1 MRKNPQRG
9 SNERAR
15 QQQEGLSFAINSAG
29 VGTWDWNI
37 ESGELI
43 WSDRNREMF
52 GLPPGSE
59 VTYEAFLHALHPD
72 DRERIDLAIKKTL
85 EKGEKYDV
93 EMRAVWP
100 DGSSH
105 WNASRGQAY
114 FDGAG
119 RPVRMSGV
127 AIDITR
133 LKQAEEELKRTRGE
147 AKAQADNFAALLDAV
162 PALAFFSQDPK
173 CESMIA
179 SHYAHELFSL
189 PSGKNVS
196 MSAPERE
203 RPNVVYYDQGRALAP
218 EELPMQQAA
227 ATGREFRDQE
237 LEIRYPDGHSIQIL
251 GNAVPLFDEEGKPR
265 GAVGAFLDVTERKR
279 TEEELRL
286 ATERFRISLRNTPI
300 TVFNQDRDLRYTW
313 IYNPTG
319 EHSVAEIVGRTDAD
333 ILDRPEDFALVD
345 GIKREVLR
353 TGNSYEGEMTVC
365 LRGVT
370 HAYHVNID
378 PQRDAR
384 GNICGLTCTTFEL
397 TERKRLEEEREKLAE
412 QLQLALDAAQMGWWH
427 YDPGRQVCSWDET
440 TKQICGLSTNSGS
453 AAELAKLIHGDD
465 LDRVLKEFARAMNPA
480 DPQAYGS
487 QFRIVRTDGTER
499 WIEAHGAPEFEWNR
513 AERQL
518 VGCGG
523 TLQDITERKVAEESL
538 RLQRE
543 RYEFV
548 AEGSDVGFWF
558 CDLPFDK
565 LIWDRRVKKHF
576 WLPPDDSPVTMET
589 FFSLLHPDDR
599 EPTRKAIENSIQN
612 NQQFDVQYRT
622 IAPDGRQRWVRA
634 NGRTFYDKAGRP
646 VRFDGITQ
654 DITAR
659 KQAEDA
665 LRASESRFRDL
676 AQNLDREVQ
685 ARTAELRARNEQ
697 MLHAA
702 EGLKELSGRLLQIQ
716 DEERR
721 RVARDL
727 HDSAG
732 QMVTALDLELGS
744 LAEDIRKSAPHLSK
758 KLESSQNLLQQLHR
772 EIRTTSYLLHP
783 PLLDEAGLNSALNW
797 YVQGLSQR
805 SGIGIELE
813 IPEGFGRL
821 PRDLELAI
829 FRLVQE
835 SLTNIHR
842 HSGSKTA
849 GIRLARSPEA
859 VYVGIQDQGCGIPAE
874 RLEKIL
880 EGGSGVGIC
889 GMRERLRQF
898 GGDLQIESSER
909 GTRVSVSVAMGKSA
923 DSHQGGMEPLHAAI

>member
-1 MRKNPQRG
+1 MHETDPKSTAKAN
-9 SNERAR
+9 
-15 QQQEGLSFAINSAG
+15 QEGLAFAINSAG

-37 ESGELI
+37 ESGELV

-59 VTYEAFLHALHPD
+59 VTYENFLRALHPD
-72 DRERIDLAIKKTL
+72 DKERIDLAVKKTL
-85 EKGEKYDV
+85 ETGEKYDV

-100 DGSSH
+100 DGSIH

-114 FDGAG
+114 FDAAG
-119 RPVRMSGV
+119 RPVRMSGI

-133 LKQAEEELKRTRGE
+133 LKRAEEELKRTRGE

-173 CESMIA
+173 CEFMIA
-179 SHYAHELFSL
+179 SHYAHEVFLL
-189 PSGKNVS
+189 PHGKNVS
-196 MSAPERE
+196 MSAPEGE
-203 RPNVVYYDQGRALAP
+203 RPNVVYLDQGRALAP

-227 ATGREFRDQE
+227 ASGREFRDQE

-251 GNAVPLFDEEGKPR
+251 GNAVPLFDEEGRPR

-279 TEEELRL
+279 IEQELRL

-319 EHSVAEIVGRTDAD
+319 EHSAAEIIGRTDAD
-333 ILDRPEDFALVD
+333 ILDREEDLALVD

-365 LRGVT
+365 ILGVT
-370 HAYHVNID
+370 HSYHVNID
-378 PQRDAR
+378 PQRD
-384 GNICGLTCTTFEL
+384 GCGHICGLTCTTFEL

-427 YDPGRQVCSWDET
+427 YDAARQACSWDDT
-440 TKQICGLSTNSGS
+440 TKKICGLSTNAGN
-453 AAELAKLIHGDD
+453 APELAQLIHRDD
-465 LDRVLKEFARAMNPA
+465 LDRVGKEFQRAMNPA
-480 DPQAYGS
+480 DPQPYGS
-487 QFRIVRTDGTER
+487 QFRMVRGDGTER
-499 WIEAHGAPEFEWNR
+499 WIEAHGAPEFEWDGL
-513 AERQL
+513 ERRL
-518 VGCGG
+518 IGGGG
-523 TLQDITERKVAEESL
+523 TL
-538 RLQRE
+538 
-543 RYEFV
+543 
-548 AEGSDVGFWF
+548 
-558 CDLPFDK
+558 
-565 LIWDRRVKKHF
+565 
-576 WLPPDDSPVTMET
+576 
-589 FFSLLHPDDR
+589 
-599 EPTRKAIENSIQN
+599 
-612 NQQFDVQYRT
+612 
-622 IAPDGRQRWVRA
+622 
-634 NGRTFYDKAGRP
+634 
-646 VRFDGITQ
+646 Q

-665 LRASESRFRDL
+665 LRASESRLRDL

-702 EGLKELSGRLLQIQ
+702 AGLKELSGRLLQIQ

-744 LAEDIRKSAPHLSK
+744 LAEDIRKSAPHLGK
-758 KLESSQNLLQQLHR
+758 KLESSQKLLQQLHR

-783 PLLDEAGLNSALNW
+783 PLLDEAGLNSALSW

-805 SGIGIELE
+805 SGIGIQLE

-842 HSGSKTA
+842 HSGSKA
-849 GIRLARSPEA
+849 ARIRLERSPEE
-859 VYVGIQDQGCGIPAE
+859 VYVEIQDQGSGIAAE
-874 RLEKIL
+874 RLEQIL

-909 GTRVSVSVAMGKSA
+909 GTRVYVRVAMAKSA
-923 DSHQGGMEPLHAAI
+923 DSHEGGMAPLHAAI